1 MPGFIATQPSNCW
14 RSPHFIDEAST
25 AQAVAW
31 LIRVKED
38 VNRKWGDT
46 VLVVALSPS
55 TAGLP
60 WPLWLIAAR
69 PTPPPP
75 PPLFTS
81 GWDLGFP
88 DLPHLAN
95 LEHPCSTHGLSGG
108 SLSLL
113 VC

>member
-75 PPLFTS
+75 RPSSHLDGIWASLICHTWPTWSIPVALTAC
-81 GWDLGFP
+81 LGAP
-88 DLPHLAN
+88 S
-95 LEHPCSTHGLSGG
+95 PC
-108 SLSLL
+108 
-113 VC
+113 